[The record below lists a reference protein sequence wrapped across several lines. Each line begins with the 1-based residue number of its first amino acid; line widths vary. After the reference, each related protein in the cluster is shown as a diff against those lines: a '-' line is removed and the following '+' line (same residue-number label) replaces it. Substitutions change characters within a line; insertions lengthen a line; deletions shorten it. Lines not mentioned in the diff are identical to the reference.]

1 MACFGTGGTNARNR
15 RLVGD
20 SPRLPVR
27 AIPKWGTVTL
37 EWPQNTARALHAK
50 VTRSA
55 ADRIVISTAGVEVE
69 VALREWPM
77 PTVRGRQRG
86 IRTRMVCP
94 RCEASRDALHWIGE
108 WGCRG
113 CFQISYPCRHRER
126 FCPAIARR
134 ARLLRKLIRVRPG
147 SLKAQAL
154 REKIAQQESAMLA
167 SVKRTNGDLV
177 KRRQRY
183 ADRVDSSQRT
193 G

>member
-1 MACFGTGGTNARNR
+1 
-15 RLVGD
+15 
-20 SPRLPVR
+20 
-27 AIPKWGTVTL
+27 
-37 EWPQNTARALHAK
+37 
-50 VTRSA
+50 
-55 ADRIVISTAGVEVE
+55 
-69 VALREWPM
+69 
-77 PTVRGRQRG
+77 
-86 IRTRMVCP
+86 MVCP
-94 RCEASRDALHWIGE
+94 RCEASRDALHLGFDGE

-113 CFQISYPCRHRER
+113 CLDLAYACRHRQR
-126 FCPAIARR
+126 YCPAIARR

-154 REKIAQQESAMLA
+154 REKIAQQEAAMLA